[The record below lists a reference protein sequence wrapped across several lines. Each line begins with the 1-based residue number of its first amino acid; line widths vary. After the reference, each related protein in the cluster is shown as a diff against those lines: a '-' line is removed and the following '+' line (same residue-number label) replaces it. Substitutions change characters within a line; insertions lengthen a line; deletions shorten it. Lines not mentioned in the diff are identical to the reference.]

1 MARLDARCKAR
12 IPVIIMVK
20 GHDGNLESVTSNLG
34 LGGAFIN
41 SSLSLPE
48 NTQVKLRAP
57 LPTGELEVDGTVLRQ
72 EQNGVAVKFLEVGQE
87 EKSALWEYIK
97 ENIGQTVC
105 PFCGAA
111 LKDQSARCNDC
122 GMETHLSKE
131 QNSEAAISGNVAE
144 IIRHLDS
151 EINAVNAKLML
162 IENDLRLFGQADTE
176 VLHEK
181 TYNAIND
188 FYDFARKMESALS
201 DNKDLLRKKQAEF
214 RNKTDIFF
222 SKSYFMNHAR
232 TWPKGYP
239 GDYKLLEAIYRNIP
253 LSEGVGY
260 LLDSYFLSTT
270 LANAVRTR
278 LSWIKDM
285 LKRELKGRQGLRVLN
300 IASGSTRELFELAV
314 EIKESDA
321 TFTCVDLDSDAINF
335 VLSRLSYTDIAFQ
348 IAMRKYNAL
357 RMASHE
363 RNIKEFG
370 LQDNIYSIGLFDY
383 LTDDVLVRL
392 LKELYLTLNPGGKL
406 IASFKDCKRYETYDY
421 HWLVDWSAF
430 YQRTEAESRKLID
443 QAGIPENCV
452 QTERDL
458 SGVIIFYTLVR
469 P

>member
-97 ENIGQTVC
+97 ENIGQTC

-111 LKDQSARCNDC
+111 WRDETGICSNC
-122 GMETHLSKE
+122 GMAQGFSATG
-131 QNSEAAISGNVAE
+131 GNENIAE
-144 IIRHLDS
+144 IAQLGRELDAF
-151 EINAVNAKLML
+151 NMKLAR
-162 IENDLRLFGQADTE
+162 IENEIEAGQVDPKF
-176 VLHEK
+176 LLDK
-181 TYNAIND
+181 TYAAIND
-188 FYDFARKMESALS
+188 FFDFAKILDNVLS
-201 DNKDLLRKKQAEF
+201 GDKDLLRKKQSEF
-214 RNKTDIFF
+214 RNKTNKFF

-232 TWPKGYP
+232 IWPKGYP
-239 GDYKLLEAIYRNIP
+239 GDYKILEAIYRNIP
-253 LSEGVGY
+253 LSDGLGY

-421 HWLVDWSAF
+421 HWLVDWRAF